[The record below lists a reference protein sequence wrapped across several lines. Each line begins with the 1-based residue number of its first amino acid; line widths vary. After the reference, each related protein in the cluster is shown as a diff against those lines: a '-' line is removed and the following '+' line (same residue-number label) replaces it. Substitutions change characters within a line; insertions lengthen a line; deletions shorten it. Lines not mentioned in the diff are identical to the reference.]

1 MVRPYT
7 HWAIWN
13 TEDGKKVFADN
24 RGKIMDKATA
34 YETMRLISEFYDSVS
49 DEDISEFNKELKKD
63 QYEDLKERE
72 EANKKQQERERE
84 YKPTYM
90 FIIKKVNE
98 PCYKFKFGGYRVYG
112 YVDEQKRL
120 NTIKKQLDRRLDNI
134 DKESEVPIELVDSFI
149 YVHNAPGI
157 HKHILETYG
166 SFRDE
171 FDWYVL
177 EDKVLAK
184 IINYIESKMLEV

>member
-1 MVRPYT
+1 MKSYSSWT
-7 HWAIWN
+7 IWN
-13 TEDGKKVFADN
+13 TEDGKKVLADN
-24 RGKIMDKATA
+24 HGVIMDKSAA
-34 YETMRLISEFYDSVS
+34 YEAMCSILDFYEGVTDAEISA
-49 DEDISEFNKELKKD
+49 INK
-63 QYEDLKERE
+63 QTLKEHLEGFEMMVERNE
-72 EANKKQQERERE
+72 KQQERERE

-90 FIIKKVNE
+90 FIIKKINE
-98 PCYKFKFGGYRVYG
+98 PCYKFKFGGYRVYSYG
-112 YVDEQKRL
+112 DEQKRL

-177 EDKVLAK
+177 EEKSLARIVK
-184 IINYIESKMLEV
+184 YIQKEMLEI

>member
-1 MVRPYT
+1 MKSYSNWIICT
-7 HWAIWN
+7 MD
-13 TEDGKKVFADN
+13 DGKKVLADN
-24 RGKIMDKATA
+24 HGIIMDKSAA
-34 YETMRLISEFYDSVS
+34 YEAMRSILEFYEEVTDA
-49 DEDISEFNKELKKD
+49 EISAINK
-63 QYEDLKERE
+63 QTLKEHLEGFEMMIERNE
-72 EANKKQQERERE
+72 KQQERE

-90 FIIKKVNE
+90 FIIKKINE
-98 PCYKFKFGGYRVYG
+98 PCYKFKFGGYRIHGYG
-112 YVDEQKRL
+112 DEQKRL
-120 NTIKKQLDRRLDNI
+120 NTIKKQLDRRLDNF

-184 IINYIESKMLEV
+184 IINYIESEILEVYIE